1 MSSLRLT
8 QVFHCQAALVAQVSV
23 VSLHR
28 CFFKERGV
36 MQRARAKHQQA
47 AIRVQRGGR
56 RVALRGQ
63 RRASVWADSISA
75 WHRAGRRAP
84 AAPGKGGQVLL
95 AELPLFSS
103 ASSRQEHFTLVLLL
117 SGEDRDA
124 SILLNFTTSVSCH
137 VFSWN
142 INFLFIIHRLPT
154 NFPVSLR
161 CLV

>member
-1 MSSLRLT
+1 
-8 QVFHCQAALVAQVSV
+8 
-23 VSLHR
+23 
-28 CFFKERGV
+28 

-56 RVALRGQ
+56 RAALRGQ

-117 SGEDRDA
+117 SGGDRDA
-124 SILLNFTTSVSCH
+124 SILLNFTSVSRH

-142 INFLFIIHRLPT
+142 INVLFIIHRLPT
-154 NFPVSLR
+154 SVPVPLCRS
-161 CLV
+161 V